1 MLSLKD
7 IELGL
12 KGPMESFPFIRL
24 QSVAGWEIN
33 KGGQGGGGGLM
44 TSSRTTILRLT
55 SHETNIYVFTLFK
68 IEVVQKFKKLRWSH
82 FSVKQSALIIF

>member
-12 KGPMESFPFIRL
+12 KGPMESFPFIKL

-33 KGGQGGGGGLM
+33 RGGARGGLI
-44 TSSRTTILRLT
+44 TSSRTTILRFT
-55 SHETNIYVFTLFK
+55 SHETNIYVVTLFK
-68 IEVVQKFKKLRWSH
+68 KEVVQKFKTLRWSH